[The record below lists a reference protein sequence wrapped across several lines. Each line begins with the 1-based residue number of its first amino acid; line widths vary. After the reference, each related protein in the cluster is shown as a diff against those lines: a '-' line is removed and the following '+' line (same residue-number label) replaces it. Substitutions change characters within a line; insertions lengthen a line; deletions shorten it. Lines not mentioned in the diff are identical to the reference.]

1 MAAIRILRGRK
12 VADPG
17 SQRTRAGSRHRSRV
31 MAGLWDS
38 GYSDLRW
45 AKGGGPRLAKNARRE
60 PTPFARDGRAS
71 GSRLFGFAVGERW
84 RTPARKE
91 RAPGADTVRV

>member
-1 MAAIRILRGRK
+1 MVAIRSCGGRK
-12 VADPG
+12 VAVPG

-31 MAGLWDS
+31 MAGLRDG

-45 AKGGGPRLAKNARRE
+45 AKGGGPRLAKNASRE
-60 PTPFARDGRAS
+60 PTPFACDGRAS
-71 GSRLFGFAVGERW
+71 GWRLFGFFVGERW

-91 RAPGADTVRV
+91 RDPGADTVRV